1 MDVLITA
8 ASGDEIHLGGQ
19 TYKTM
24 STQTL
29 NNGQTAS
36 TQTPHNNQSVS
47 TQTHDYQNTTS
58 SQKPVKFLPTGLK
71 LIRKLKFDNPCFTV
85 CHYNGYTYVGQSR
98 GGIDRIDQSGQIEKA
113 FIKLDTAVIS
123 LVTHKDTMYILMFV
137 SKFKPL
143 TINIR
148 KINDGK
154 LVASW
159 DHPYYQFVGQRML
172 LLGKHQLCVGDW
184 TSKQIIIYS
193 LAGRVLRKVPCP
205 PQLTM
210 TGDVSMT
217 SCGPDSVVISDLSS
231 GNIARMSLEDGR
243 LLWSS
248 DSIEHPGG
256 IFYHQTGYVFV
267 VSSSICPT
275 TISVLDES
283 DGNLFLLYVLVIKA

>member
-1 MDVLITA
+1 
-8 ASGDEIHLGGQ
+8 
-19 TYKTM
+19 
-24 STQTL
+24 
-29 NNGQTAS
+29 
-36 TQTPHNNQSVS
+36 
-47 TQTHDYQNTTS
+47 
-58 SQKPVKFLPTGLK
+58 
-71 LIRKLKFDNPCFTV
+71 
-85 CHYNGYTYVGQSR
+85 
-98 GGIDRIDQSGQIEKA
+98 
-113 FIKLDTAVIS
+113 
-123 LVTHKDTMYILMFV
+123 MYILMFV